1 MNNKITENI
10 FEIELLNILKI
21 LWTGRW
27 KILIASML
35 GVLITLIFHFNK
47 QKLNEINVH
56 IKINKITPIFDIL
69 IINEIINKNELQNS
83 NFKIIDTRLINNL
96 LNYEFSDLEEVKT
109 VVGKSKLILEES
121 KNLDQ
126 SSKIDLINTYS
137 KNFNIK
143 PMDVNSFHARF
154 LWPDVNE
161 GKALFNSIMQ
171 LVLENVKSSII
182 YDLEELSNYLEIKK
196 KRKLESLKPKL
207 NFLSQKF
214 EILDNLT
221 EDQKINVSTEYLVL
235 REQVILLEND
245 LSISEIRNSTNN
257 VSKVNP
263 NNWLKFDVDLANI
276 KKEENFSTYFLI
288 IFLAIF
294 IGILYVIIPK
304 SNHFFKMRNNS

>member
-96 LNYEFSDLEEVKT
+96 LNYEFNDLEEVKT

-126 SSKIDLINTYS
+126 SSKIDLIDTYS

-143 PMDVNSFHARF
+143 PIDVNSFHARF

-304 SNHFFKMRNNS
+304 FNHFFKMRDNS